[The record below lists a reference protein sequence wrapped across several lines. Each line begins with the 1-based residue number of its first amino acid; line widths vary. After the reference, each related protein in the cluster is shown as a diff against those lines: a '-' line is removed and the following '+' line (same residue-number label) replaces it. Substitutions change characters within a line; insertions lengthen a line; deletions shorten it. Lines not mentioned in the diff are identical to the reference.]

1 MVDKPV
7 GVIGNAINEAAE
19 ARERQEWEAVEVIS
33 EHIAAY
39 LNGGPDR
46 EVEDIEL
53 GRRTGLDL
61 EPIELRWKVA
71 RRKVRDREKIK
82 VEQAAAFFKKP
93 AMQPS
98 IEPPKPTIELAK
110 IGPSVEPP
118 TIGPRKVVRWQK
130 IGEGWFYSVD
140 GGRFRRHLGPLPQ
153 EVQVKVVQLKV
164 VDQAKPK
171 PEPELEPEEEEEPK
185 KAAVAVANRDVAK
198 TSGAPLGFQHLKNP
212 VGIPASLE
220 NAIKAI
226 DKLGAECRYDVFH
239 DRIIVKGH
247 ECGVR
252 GDAHENLENVT
263 LKVRQAVLDR
273 FGFDPSP
280 SFTLDALRLRCLD
293 HIFDPVRDYLD
304 GLRWD
309 GVKRLDTWLV
319 KYCRATDTPLNR
331 AIGRKMLVAAVRRV
345 KEPGCKFDYIV
356 VLEGEQGIGKSSVLK
371 ILAGEDNFSDNE
383 ILGLHKREQQEAI
396 QGVWIY
402 EVAELEGL
410 HKSEVTRVKLFASK
424 TYDSARPAYGR
435 SRVDRPRRCIFVA
448 TTNDNTYLRDT
459 TGNRRFWPVCVGVI
473 DLAGVHRDRDQLWAE
488 AVVAEAGGEA
498 LVIPEKLW
506 PDVAVQ
512 QEARMELDPWE
523 DELSMTLER
532 LIGLAQRTGL
542 RSFMLDGQFGK
553 GADASGNPEWRVSTD
568 YLLTNV
574 LSVPK
579 ERQSNNHTKRLAGIM
594 RRLGWI
600 RSEEVLRFGKVV
612 KRGFIKPCE

>member
-1 MVDKPV
+1 
-7 GVIGNAINEAAE
+7 
-19 ARERQEWEAVEVIS
+19 
-33 EHIAAY
+33 
-39 LNGGPDR
+39 
-46 EVEDIEL
+46 
-53 GRRTGLDL
+53 
-61 EPIELRWKVA
+61 
-71 RRKVRDREKIK
+71 
-82 VEQAAAFFKKP
+82 
-93 AMQPS
+93 
-98 IEPPKPTIELAK
+98 
-110 IGPSVEPP
+110 
-118 TIGPRKVVRWQK
+118 
-130 IGEGWFYSVD
+130 
-140 GGRFRRHLGPLPQ
+140 
-153 EVQVKVVQLKV
+153 
-164 VDQAKPK
+164 
-171 PEPELEPEEEEEPK
+171 
-185 KAAVAVANRDVAK
+185 
-198 TSGAPLGFQHLKNP
+198 
-212 VGIPASLE
+212 
-220 NAIKAI
+220 
-226 DKLGAECRYDVFH
+226 
-239 DRIIVKGH
+239 
-247 ECGVR
+247 
-252 GDAHENLENVT
+252 
-263 LKVRQAVLDR
+263 VLDR

-309 GVKRLDTWLV
+309 GIRRIDTWLV
-319 KYCRATDTPLNR
+319 KYCRAEDTALNR
-331 AIGRKMLVAAVRRV
+331 AIGRKMLIAAVRRV

-356 VLEGEQGIGKSSVLK
+356 VLEGEQGIRKSSVLK

-473 DLAGVHRDRDQLWAE
+473 DLAAVARDRDQLWAE
-488 AVVAEAGGEA
+488 AVGAEAGGEP

-523 DELSMTLER
+523 DELSVTLAR
-532 LIGLAQRTGL
+532 LMRNEF
-542 RSFMLDGQFGK
+542 SFVLEGSFARA
-553 GADASGNPEWRVSTD
+553 ADKNGNPEWRASTD

-579 ERQSNNHTKRLAGIM
+579 ERQHNNHNKRLAGIM

-600 RSEEVLRFGKVV
+600 RSEDVLRFGKVV

>member
-1 MVDKPV
+1 MIDKPV
-7 GVIGNAINEAAE
+7 GAIGQAISEAAE
-19 ARERQEWEAVEVIS
+19 EKERQEWEAIRVIG
-33 EHIAAY
+33 EHIAHY
-39 LNGGPDR
+39 LLGGPDL
-46 EVEDIEL
+46 ETEDIEL
-53 GRRTGLDL
+53 GRKAGVGDL
-61 EPIELRWKVA
+61 EVIKLRWNVA
-71 RRKVRDREKIK
+71 R
-82 VEQAAAFFKKP
+82 KKS
-93 AMQPS
+93 AKLKAVTEEEAS
-98 IEPPKPTIELAK
+98 ASLKNPTVQ
-110 IGPSVEPP
+110 PSVEPSKDWK
-118 TIGPRKVVRWQK
+118 RDEKWK
-130 IGEGWFYSVD
+130 GW
-140 GGRFRRHLGPLPQ
+140 RRPWPKQ
-153 EVQVKVVQLKV
+153 IEAKAIEAKAVE
-164 VDQAKPK
+164 APKPK
-171 PEPELEPEEEEEPK
+171 PEPEPEPREEEEEK
-185 KAAVAVANRDVAK
+185 KAAVAKTLNEPTKKEVAK
-198 TSGAPLGFQHLKNP
+198 VRSAPLGFQHAKNP
-212 VGIPASLE
+212 AGIPASLE
-220 NAIKAI
+220 NAIRAI
-226 DKLGAECRYDVFH
+226 DRLGAECRYDVFH

-263 LKVRQAVLDR
+263 LKVRQAVLER

-280 SFTLDALRLRCLD
+280 TFTLDALRLRCLD

-309 GVKRLDTWLV
+309 GIKRVDTWLV
-319 KYCRATDTPLNR
+319 KYCRAADTPLNR
-331 AIGRKMLVAAVRRV
+331 AIGRKMLIAAVRRV

-356 VLEGEQGIGKSSVLK
+356 VLEGEQGVGKSSVLK
-371 ILAGEDNFSDNE
+371 ILAGDDNFSDNE

-473 DLAGVHRDRDQLWAE
+473 DLVGVKRDRDQLWAE
-488 AVVAEAGGEA
+488 AVGAEAGGEP
-498 LVIPEKLW
+498 LVIPERLW

-512 QEARMELDPWE
+512 QEARMEIDPWE
-523 DELSMTLER
+523 DELSMTLAR
-532 LIGLAQRTGL
+532 LMRNEF
-542 RSFMLDGQFGK
+542 SFVLEGSFARAADKDG
-553 GADASGNPEWRVSTD
+553 DPEWRASTD

-574 LSVPK
+574 LGVPK
-579 ERQSNNHTKRLAGIM
+579 ERQHNNHTKRLAGIM